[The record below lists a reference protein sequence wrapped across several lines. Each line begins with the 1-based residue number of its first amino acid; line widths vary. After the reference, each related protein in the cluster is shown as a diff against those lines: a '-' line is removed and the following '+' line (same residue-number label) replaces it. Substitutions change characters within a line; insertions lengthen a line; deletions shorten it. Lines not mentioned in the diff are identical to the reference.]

1 MKLDGE
7 KREAEASAQGFLSRR
22 AGVGFCVLL
31 LALAALQMLSV
42 IRRKSITVDE
52 WVMIPAGYYHLTT
65 GDYRPVSEHPPF
77 AKVIAAAPLL
87 LTNTQAPPIN
97 SAPHDYFYFLDRFE
111 EFWHMNAARF
121 DYLTF
126 WARVPAVLV
135 TLLLGALVF
144 V

>member
-7 KREAEASAQGFLSRR
+7 KREAEASARGFLSRR
-22 AGVGFCVLL
+22 AAVLCALL
-31 LALAALQMLSV
+31 LALAAMQMLSV

-52 WVMIPAGYYHLTT
+52 WVMIPAGYYHLTA

-87 LTNTQAPPIN
+87 LTDTQAPPIDA
-97 SAPHDYFYFLDRFE
+97 APHDYFYFLDKFD

-144 V
+144 

>member
-7 KREAEASAQGFLSRR
+7 KREAEASAQGFLGRR
-22 AGVGFCVLL
+22 AAVLCALL
-31 LALAALQMLSV
+31 LMLAALQMLAV

-52 WVMIPAGYYHLTT
+52 WVMIPAGYYHLTA

-87 LTNTQAPPIN
+87 LTGAAAPPIDA
-97 SAPHDYFYFLDRFE
+97 APHDYFYFLDKFD

-144 V
+144 